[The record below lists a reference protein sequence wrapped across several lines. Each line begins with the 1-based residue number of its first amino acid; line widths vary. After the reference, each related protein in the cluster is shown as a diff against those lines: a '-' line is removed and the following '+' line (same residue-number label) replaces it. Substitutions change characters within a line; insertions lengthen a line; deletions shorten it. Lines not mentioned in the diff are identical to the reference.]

1 MGNFLVI
8 ELLLVTFGPNA
19 LAYSVASHKTKKIAQ
34 LPSPIFLTTLIPRM
48 EKKLGSNPARSLKSK
63 RSFHY
68 ALPLEHLLR
77 RRWSNATIRLP
88 SSVQHL

>member
-48 EKKLGSNPARSLKSK
+48 EKKIGFKPGPFVEKQAIFPLCRCLLSTSL
-63 RSFHY
+63 
-68 ALPLEHLLR
+68 EE
-77 RRWSNATIRLP
+77 ND
-88 SSVQHL
+88 